1 MNSDVRASLIASGAA
16 AVVSA
21 IVGALSGVSFLALAL
36 RALLGGLV
44 FGGLVFGALAL
55 ARRFL
60 SELFEGGAS
69 PGAPEAEAPPLGG
82 SVNIVLPAEG
92 PLPASGDAEIDYASG
107 VQAEGGDAEELA
119 SLPGASETPPRP
131 APRPASAPAPRAAAR
146 AAAPSDDDGDY
157 DFTGGSFVE
166 DAEPVQET
174 AESVLP
180 AGPGAG
186 PGAGANGKTRPRSVG
201 LDELDV
207 LPDLESL
214 SESFVSTPAYHEA
227 GAAPGREDEDR
238 GYASRSSKGGGGDSD
253 PAVLAQAVRTLLK
266 RDQKG

>member
-44 FGGLVFGALAL
+44 FGGVVFGALAL

-60 SELFEGGAS
+60 SELFEGGAG
-69 PGAPEAEAPPLGG
+69 PGAPEAEASPLGG

-92 PLPASGDAEIDYASG
+92 PLPASGDAEADYAAG
-107 VQAEGGDAEELA
+107 LQPVGADAEELA
-119 SLPGASETPPRP
+119 SLPGASEAAPRP
-131 APRPASAPAPRAAAR
+131 APRPAPAPRAAAR
-146 AAAPSDDDGDY
+146 AAPQGDDDDY

-166 DAEPVQET
+166 DAEPVHEA
-174 AESVLP
+174 AESALP
-180 AGPGAG
+180 AGPGPAS
-186 PGAGANGKTRPRSVG
+186 NGKSRPRSVG

-207 LPDLESL
+207 LPDLDSL

-227 GAAPGREDEDR
+227 GAAPGRDDEDR
-238 GYASRSSKGGGGDSD
+238 GHASKSSKGGGGDSD